1 MPPPLP
7 PPSRAG
13 DTIHGVHFAHHSP
26 IHARS
31 PPRPLLWLPSPAAA
45 NAPPARMTISAKG
58 LNMAFLRS
66 GAEFR
71 VATNAS
77 PELQR
82 FNTMRTRGRDARAN
96 DFAAKMLAGKP
107 VPA

>member
-1 MPPPLP
+1 
-7 PPSRAG
+7 
-13 DTIHGVHFAHHSP
+13 
-26 IHARS
+26 
-31 PPRPLLWLPSPAAA
+31 
-45 NAPPARMTISAKG
+45 MTISAKG